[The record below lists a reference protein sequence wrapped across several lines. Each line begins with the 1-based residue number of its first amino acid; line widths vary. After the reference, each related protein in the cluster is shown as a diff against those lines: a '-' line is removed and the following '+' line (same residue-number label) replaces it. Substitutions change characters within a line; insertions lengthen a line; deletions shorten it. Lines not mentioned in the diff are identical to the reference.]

1 MKWITTRLLSR
12 GAGAG
17 SDAVRFAERANLP
30 LFAEPSSGA
39 RYGSSAITDYVQA
52 LGSDLAD
59 QVRRV
64 VIFGKPTLSR
74 PIIALIKRCNVY
86 CRQFETVWQVRRW

>member
-1 MKWITTRLLSR
+1 MDNHTVVVA

-17 SDAVRFAERANLP
+17 SDAVRFAEKANLP

-64 VIFGKPTLSR
+64 VFLESQLFQGQSLP
-74 PIIALIKRCNVY
+74 
-86 CRQFETVWQVRRW
+86 